1 MDTLRTA
8 RKQRGRPFRKGQS
21 GNPGGRPKTAE
32 GIRVLA
38 RRHTAGAL
46 ATLIEIAK
54 GGANESA
61 RVAAANALLDRAWGK
76 PGPALPEPEGPMR
89 FTFHINEPPPGFR
102 EFGEGAAAEA
112 APPPGD
118 G

>member
-1 MDTLRTA
+1 M
-8 RKQRGRPFRKGQS
+8 
-21 GNPGGRPKTAE
+21 
-32 GIRVLA
+32 LA

-46 ATLIEIAK
+46 ATLIEIAR

-76 PGPALPEPEGPMR
+76 PRPALPEPEGPMR
-89 FTFHINEPPPGFR
+89 FTFHIEPPPGFR
-102 EFGEGAAAEA
+102 EFGEGAAEA